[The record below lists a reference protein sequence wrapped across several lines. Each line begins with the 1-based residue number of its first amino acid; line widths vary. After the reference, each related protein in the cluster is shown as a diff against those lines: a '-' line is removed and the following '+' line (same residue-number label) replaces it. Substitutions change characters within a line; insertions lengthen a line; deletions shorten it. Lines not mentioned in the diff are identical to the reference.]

1 MYETINSLLSDN
13 RGIASLIFRFLPWLL
28 LVGWFLYSLLVVF
41 SGNLRE
47 KISNFYIVES
57 IPSVF
62 VTLGLFGT
70 FLGITYGLLTFDTS
84 PGNVSESIDPLIE
97 GISTAML
104 TSITGIFLSLVSSK
118 FIKVKMKSGVIREPE
133 SPELLQLQLLNKHI
147 KELKE
152 ARTDAF
158 AESIKNALHDFNE
171 LFSNLIED
179 LVKQNFEELNKTIN
193 ELNNWQRQHKED
205 VDELKNA
212 YKSLVENH
220 RDFVNKTNEW
230 VEKLDQISGQ
240 SSRLQTVID
249 EFNSAFE
256 EDGNLSKMVK
266 EIQESAERL
275 KQVTGNYS
283 ELTQRMN
290 DTVENIALT
299 GDKIDQWT
307 TSVQSVSED
316 SKQIVDNVK
325 QLQYLEGNFDQR
337 LQKTFESFD
346 SLINEYIDYLE
357 NKMEKEK

>member
-1 MYETINSLLSDN
+1 
-13 RGIASLIFRFLPWLL
+13 
-28 LVGWFLYSLLVVF
+28 
-41 SGNLRE
+41 
-47 KISNFYIVES
+47 
-57 IPSVF
+57 
-62 VTLGLFGT
+62 
-70 FLGITYGLLTFDTS
+70 
-84 PGNVSESIDPLIE
+84 
-97 GISTAML
+97 
-104 TSITGIFLSLVSSK
+104 
-118 FIKVKMKSGVIREPE
+118 
-133 SPELLQLQLLNKHI
+133 
-147 KELKE
+147 
-152 ARTDAF
+152 
-158 AESIKNALHDFNE
+158 
-171 LFSNLIED
+171 
-179 LVKQNFEELNKTIN
+179 
-193 ELNNWQRQHKED
+193 